1 MSITAWR
8 ITKRRHVKTAFTGS
22 GARKFG
28 GRWNSPGTSIVY
40 TSETQ
45 SLAVLEMLVHLEQPD
60 LLQRYV
66 LIGITIDEALIETLD
81 NNRLP
86 RNWRTA
92 PPSIELRS
100 LGDEWAANQSSVALR
115 VPSVLVP
122 SESNF
127 LLNPAHPDF
136 HKLSIGES
144 VAFAFDERLAFQ
156 DPTDR

>member
-1 MSITAWR
+1 LSITAWR
-8 ITKRRHVKTAFTGS
+8 ITKRRHVKNAFTGS

-40 TSETQ
+40 TAETQ

-66 LIGITIDEALIETLD
+66 LIGITIDPAFIETLD
-81 NNRLP
+81 NSRLP

-92 PPSIELRS
+92 PPSIALRS
-100 LGDEWAANQSSVALR
+100 LGDEWAANQTSVALR

-122 SESNF
+122 SENNF
-127 LLNPAHPDF
+127 LLNPAHPDIN
-136 HKLSIGES
+136 KLSVGEP
-144 VAFAFDERLAFQ
+144 VTFAFDERLAL
-156 DPTDR
+156 

>member
-1 MSITAWR
+1 MSIAAWR

-28 GRWNSPGTSIVY
+28 GRWNSPATSIVY

-60 LLQRYV
+60 LLQAYV
-66 LIGITIDEALIETLD
+66 LIGISIEPGLTETLD
-81 NNRLP
+81 NRRLP
-86 RNWRTA
+86 RNWRTGA
-92 PPSIELRS
+92 SSIALRK
-100 LGDEWAANQSSVALR
+100 LGDEWATNQSSVALR

-122 SESNF
+122 SESNI

-136 HKLSIGES
+136 QKLLIGEP
-144 VAFAFDERLAFQ
+144 VTFAFDERLGL
-156 DPTDR
+156 